1 MHLFIEQLW
10 TNPPEFFGIALLVV
24 FSISCHEFMHAYA
37 ALKLGDDTAA
47 RAGHLT
53 LNPFRQM
60 GPWSLVMFAFFGLA
74 WGQVPVN
81 RANLRGRGGCVLVS
95 LAGVTANLV
104 LAVLFALLTAA
115 VAKMLPGESKFA
127 CGMFA
132 YGSALNFTLLALNLL
147 PVPGLDGWAALDAL
161 FPRLRRQDSEWVKG
175 TFFVLFMLALLGIR
189 YLFALGWAAAAV
201 TVQLFLACFFP

>member
-10 TNPPEFFGIALLVV
+10 TNPPEFFGIALLVI

-53 LNPFRQM
+53 LNPLRQM

-81 RANLRGRGGCVLVS
+81 RANLRGRGSRVLVA
-95 LAGVTANLV
+95 LAGVSANLV

-115 VAKMLPGESKFA
+115 VAKGGERFKFA
-127 CGMFA
+127 CWMFA
-132 YGSALNFTLLALNLL
+132 CGSSLNFTLLLLNLL
-147 PVPGLDGWAALDAL
+147 PIPGLDGWAALDAF
-161 FPRLRRQDSEWVKG
+161 FPRLQRQDSELVKG
-175 TFFVLFMLALLGIR
+175 AFFVLFMLALLGIR
-189 YLFALGWAAAAV
+189 YLFALGWAATAV